1 MVSKADALTQNPK
14 PKPKLNRKR
23 NDASSVDSPSGTNA
37 SDDSPAVNK
46 LHLELFHHFVTNM
59 LNILGFDKLSF
70 DDSAIDMTK
79 CILSA
84 PFLMNQVLALSAFHL
99 SVVRPDRQEFYRH
112 HAAQLQTHA
121 LSEFNGAKLDIS
133 IDNCVPTFLFSS
145 LLAMHVLSDKLIYR
159 PQNFEEFLDYFIL
172 SLKMHRGV
180 RAVASETWH
189 LLLQTSLGP
198 LLENEGKIFAQGI
211 SRNECSELMSLI
223 NTASFEPAIATTY
236 RKTVEDLQTA
246 FNGSSSPVSNYSTIS
261 PVMFWPV
268 IISMEYIDLLSER
281 RPEALAILSHFGAL
295 LHIHRDMWTFGNS
308 GIYLISSI
316 KDYLGPQWERW
327 LRWPNSFLQ
336 EM

>member
-1 MVSKADALTQNPK
+1 
-14 PKPKLNRKR
+14 
-23 NDASSVDSPSGTNA
+23 
-37 SDDSPAVNK
+37 
-46 LHLELFHHFVTNM
+46 M
-59 LNILGFDKLSF
+59 LNFLGFDKLSF
-70 DDSAIDMTK
+70 DDSAIDITK

-133 IDNCVPTFLFSS
+133 LDNCVPTFLFSS
-145 LLAMHVLSDKLIYR
+145 LLAIHVLSEKLISR

-172 SLKMHRGV
+172 SLKMHRG
-180 RAVASETWH
+180 
-189 LLLQTSLGP
+189 
-198 LLENEGKIFAQGI
+198 
-211 SRNECSELMSLI
+211 NECSELISLI
-223 NTASFEPAIATTY
+223 DTTSFEPAIAATY

-246 FNGSSSPVSNYSTIS
+246 FNGSSSTASNSSAIG

-268 IISMEYIDLLSER
+268 IISLEYIDLLSEH
-281 RPEALAILSHFGAL
+281 RPEALAILSYFGAL

-316 KDYLGPQWERW
+316 NDYLGPPWERW